1 MQCGGGCRGQSAL
14 AFSHTLAWRY
24 ERPLAHVCTPLVSF
38 SVCSLP
44 AALLAVIHHGC
55 LSREA
60 FLQLDIILLS
70 SAQSSSFA
78 HGFVSQVTAIFVGNG
93 SFRAAVLYRYI
104 SWWSPC
110 GSVASYVTRSFLMD
124 SILTVVR
131 EWQGVGRTE
140 AGRGGERMR
149 GGGDKT
155 NGKSNWQQ
163 EKRMR
168 CNTKKEWKGKDKR
181 KKYDRDKP
189 FKSSPIWNWE
199 PWETVHNQLP
209 PLHSRHNISLQHECS
224 RRWHLAVLSAL
235 FLHRFDWMILLQVV
249 NLLWKMPQ
257 TLH

>member
-1 MQCGGGCRGQSAL
+1 MESMRLSCFLRNTFLPYGFHIDCG
-14 AFSHTLAWRY
+14 
-24 ERPLAHVCTPLVSF
+24 ER
-38 SVCSLP
+38 
-44 AALLAVIHHGC
+44 
-55 LSREA
+55 
-60 FLQLDIILLS
+60 
-70 SAQSSSFA
+70 
-78 HGFVSQVTAIFVGNG
+78 
-93 SFRAAVLYRYI
+93 
-104 SWWSPC
+104 
-110 GSVASYVTRSFLMD
+110 VTRSRKD
-124 SILTVVR
+124 
-131 EWQGVGRTE
+131 
-140 AGRGGERMR
+140 RGGEGR
-149 GGGDKT
+149 GENERRGDKT

-168 CNTKKEWKGKDKR
+168 CNTKKEWKGKDER

>member
-55 LSREA
+55 LSHEA

-78 HGFVSQVTAIFVGNG
+78 HGFVSQVTAKFVGNG

-140 AGRGGERMR
+140 AGRGENERGETKR
-149 GGGDKT
+149 T
-155 NGKSNWQQ
+155 GKA
-163 EKRMR
+163 
-168 CNTKKEWKGKDKR
+168 TD
-181 KKYDRDKP
+181 
-189 FKSSPIWNWE
+189 
-199 PWETVHNQLP
+199 
-209 PLHSRHNISLQHECS
+209 S
-224 RRWHLAVLSAL
+224 RRKGWDVTQKRNERVRTRGKNTTEISPSRAVLSGTGNPGRQSTTNYRRCIVVTIS
-235 FLHRFDWMILLQVV
+235 HYSMSVPGDDTSQSSLLCSCTD
-249 NLLWKMPQ
+249 LTEWFSFRL
-257 TLH
+257 